1 MAIFHIGPLV
11 CLTFRAGC
19 KQATH
24 PAYWR
29 CWSQSELKAPLEAAE
44 AAGTKTGS
52 LSHKGKRLNIPIE
65 IYMYK
70 IIYIYIQ
77 LNLIYIYNIIY
88 IYTFLCI
95 YIYLP
100 METSSYIKPS

>member
-29 CWSQSELKAPLEAAE
+29 CWSQSDLKAPLEAAE

-70 IIYIYIQ
+70 IIYIYTQ
-77 LNLIYIYNIIY
+77 LNLIYI
-88 IYTFLCI
+88 
-95 YIYLP
+95 
-100 METSSYIKPS
+100 